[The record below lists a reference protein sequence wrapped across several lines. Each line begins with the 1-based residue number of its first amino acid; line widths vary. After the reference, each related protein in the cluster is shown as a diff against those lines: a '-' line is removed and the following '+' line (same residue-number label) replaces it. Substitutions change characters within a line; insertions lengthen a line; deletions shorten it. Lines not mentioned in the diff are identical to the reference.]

1 MIMLI
6 FGIKELPNPKG
17 EGYVYYKLG
26 PSGREYF
33 VDFLDL
39 YKISDEELKTLF
51 VSAAQKA
58 QDALITNGRHE
69 EVSQKVYR
77 TDNMSGRAIELLKE
91 VINNYW

>member
-1 MIMLI
+1 MLI
-6 FGIKELPNPKG
+6 FGIKELPNPRG
-17 EGYVYYKLG
+17 GGYVYYMLE

-39 YKISDEELKTLF
+39 YKISDEELKAVF
-51 VSAAQKA
+51 ASAVQKA
-58 QDALITNGRHE
+58 QDALIANGRRK

-77 TDNMSGRAIELLKE
+77 TDNISSRAIELLKE